1 MSLLEPGKIEMPQN
15 EVFVYTTSPATLK
28 KDIEWILEKSR
39 LTKFYDAKKKT
50 LIKINANYDR
60 NYPGCNTSIWFLDAL
75 LTALRKL
82 GFTDLTAVEGDL
94 KLQPAERTIRV
105 IGIKEVLEKH
115 SIPFLPLEGCPRGK
129 DELPFLIHEAQII
142 NVPVIHTHTFAVIS
156 CASKNLFGLF
166 PVNRE
171 KYHNELSKKLLELVQ
186 SVNPCFTIVD
196 GTVGQEGG
204 SMRMG
209 NPRRLDLLLA
219 GWGLLAI
226 DIVVAKIMGFS
237 IDEVPILKLAK
248 EKNAAGNLVSVKGD
262 YSWEEL
268 PNYHFKYKSSMLAQL
283 DLYLRRSAATKKLFE
298 FNSVLDMSAQY
309 LRKFYLSIVFH
320 FKKKGLYKCSWMEY
334 ADNVIDEE
342 TRRQYSKRV

>member
-1 MSLLEPGKIEMPQN
+1 MLPNS
-15 EVFVYTTSPATLK
+15 VFVCRTSPRTLR
-28 KDIEWILEKSR
+28 KDIERALEGSGFRKYYLNKR
-39 LTKFYDAKKKT
+39 KT

-60 NYPGCNTSIWFLDAL
+60 KYPGCNTSTWFLDAL
-75 LTALRKL
+75 LKVLKKME
-82 GFTDLTAVEGDL
+82 FTDLAVVEGDL
-94 KLQPAERTIRV
+94 KLQPALKTISA
-105 IGIKEVLEKH
+105 IGIEKVLLENGVPFITIEDFPRKH
-115 SIPFLPLEGCPRGK
+115 EIPR
-129 DELPFLIHEAQII
+129 LIFDAQVI
-142 NVPVIHTHTFAVIS
+142 NAPVIHTHTFAIFS
-156 CASKNLFGLF
+156 CASKNLFGLL
-166 PVNRE
+166 PIYRE
-171 KYHNELSKKLLELVQ
+171 KYHNELSQKLLELGRLIK
-186 SVNPCFTIVD
+186 PCFTIVD
-196 GTVGQEGG
+196 GTVGLDGG

-219 GWGLLAI
+219 GWDILAI

-248 EKNAAGNLVSVKGD
+248 EKNVASNLVSVKGD

-283 DLYLRRSAATKKLFE
+283 DLYLRRNAATKKLFE

-309 LRKFYLSIVFH
+309 LRRFYLSIVFH

-342 TRRQYSKRV
+342 TRRQYSERV

>member
-1 MSLLEPGKIEMPQN
+1 MSLLEPGKIETSQN
-15 EVFVYTTSPATLK
+15 EVFVYTTSPLTLK
-28 KDIEWILEKSR
+28 KDVERILENSR
-39 LTKFYDAKKKT
+39 LTKCYDAKKRT

-60 NYPGCNTSIWFLDAL
+60 NYPGCNTSTWFLDAL

-82 GFTDLTAVEGDL
+82 GFSDLTAVEGDL

-115 SIPFLPLEGCPRGK
+115 SIPFLSLEACSRGK

-171 KYHNELSKKLLELVQ
+171 EYHTELSKKLLELVQ

-209 NPRRLDLLLA
+209 DPKRLDLILL
-219 GWGLLAI
+219 GWNPLAI
-226 DIVVAKIMGFS
+226 DVVVAKIMGFS
-237 IDEVPILKLAK
+237 IDEVPILKVAQ
-248 EKNAAGNLVSVKGD
+248 EKNVTSNLVSVKGD
-262 YSWEEL
+262 YTWEEL
-268 PNYHFKYKSSMLAQL
+268 PRYHFKYKSSMLAQL
-283 DLYLRRSAATKKLFE
+283 DLYLRRNAATKKLFE
-298 FNSVLDMSAQY
+298 FNSILDMSAQY
-309 LRKFYLSIVFH
+309 LRRFYLSIVFH

-334 ADNVIDEE
+334 ADNVIEEE
-342 TRRQYSKRV
+342 TRLQHSERA